1 MPNQFIIYLYLQSN
15 NKKELHDLSEN
26 LFNYL
31 PNWEDLA
38 VDYRSNSVYLEYFY
52 IPRFYGIE
60 ACQKIIKI
68 FSSMY
73 AEIWWWSDCDS
84 PINRVFTKE
93 IVKGKLSKYD
103 ETKPLI
109 SEWFL
114 NENDSN
120 AFHADFWNPLW
131 IPYYLDNDEENEYFL
146 SINGGE
152 LDIPTE
158 KELAYDKI
166 ISDLIAD
173 EDYYINGSWTDP
185 MTGDYYYNLLNRKND
200 TPFQEWCWFEN
211 DHRIVPVYEAILRD
225 HLLIADP
232 EVELFDIYKAIEDEE
247 MDIIH
252 FYSNLDTMYIF
263 DPYHIDYGEDC
274 CTYPGEHRE
283 RLWEHQAYFSS
294 KDPTMIWF
302 YAQGQEYIF
311 PPDRDL
317 EYISIEVE
325 LFDATE

>member
-1 MPNQFIIYLYLQSN
+1 MYGSKIQCVI
-15 NKKELHDLSEN
+15 LSM
-26 LFNYL
+26 
-31 PNWEDLA
+31 ED
-38 VDYRSNSVYLEYFY
+38 
-52 IPRFYGIE
+52 
-60 ACQKIIKI
+60 
-68 FSSMY
+68 
-73 AEIWWWSDCDS
+73 EI
-84 PINRVFTKE
+84 
-93 IVKGKLSKYD
+93 
-103 ETKPLI
+103 
-109 SEWFL
+109 
-114 NENDSN
+114 
-120 AFHADFWNPLW
+120 
-131 IPYYLDNDEENEYFL
+131 
-146 SINGGE
+146 
-152 LDIPTE
+152 DIPTE
-158 KELAYDKI
+158 EELEYDET

-173 EDYYINGSWTDP
+173 EDYQIIGSWTDP
-185 MTGDYYYNLLNRKND
+185 MTGDYYDNLLNRTDD

-211 DHRIVPVYEAILRD
+211 YHRIVPVYEAILRD

-302 YAQGQEYIF
+302 YAQDQEYIF

-325 LFDATE
+325 LYDAAD